1 MNQTWRILYHPE
13 IDKDLN
19 RIGKSRAKRAV
30 RAIEEKLLVEPEK
43 FGAPLRK
50 GLAGLRKLRVGDV
63 RIVYRREKKR
73 IEVLIITIGKRA
85 DSDVYKVASSRKD
98 RG

>member
-1 MNQTWRILYHPE
+1 MSQTWRVLYHPE
-13 IDKDLN
+13 VDKDLN
-19 RIGKSRAKRAV
+19 RIGKSRAKRAI
-30 RAIEEKLLVEPEK
+30 RAVDEKLVSEPEK

-50 GLAGLRKLRVGDV
+50 GLTGLRKLRVGDI
-63 RIVYRREKKR
+63 RIVYRVEKKR

-85 DSDVYKVASSRKD
+85 DSDVYKVASLHKD